1 MFVCEHRC
9 GVMCADGCVY
19 FGENTGDHV
28 CVFVHIHDYMCVYV
42 LYVSV
47 CFYLCI
53 IGGYVE
59 MYVPM
64 YMSVSMCACVHTR
77 HV

>member
-1 MFVCEHRC
+1 MNIGVVLCVQMDVCTLVKIQEI
-9 GVMCADGCVY
+9 MC
-19 FGENTGDHV
+19 V
-28 CVFVHIHDYMCVYV
+28 CVFVHMHDYMCVYE

-53 IGGYVE
+53 IGGNVE